1 MRADD
6 PAGFALKVLSLG
18 LLGVTVGEEPEQTRD
33 GLWSLRTASG
43 KTTVL
48 QTIDAPAWRW
58 CTNCVVDAMWKTT
71 WCIYLS
77 LSCPW
82 SAASSRG

>member
-1 MRADD
+1 MLKTSIVKWDGTQVDLVRADD

-58 CTNCVVDAMWKTT
+58 CTN
-71 WCIYLS
+71 LS
-77 LSCPW
+77 LIHI
-82 SAASSRG
+82 